1 MSMMDEENKKKIMM
15 NQMNMYN
22 MYINM
27 YMNQMKMMNPGLIN
41 NTNQINKMNQINM
54 MNPNFINNMNQ
65 INMMNPNFMTNMNQI
80 NMMNPNF
87 INSMNQINMINN
99 QNLMTN
105 CNPYMQQMNMMN
117 IANYNK
123 INQMQIGN
131 MPMTKEE
138 QEKFKREQ
146 RIQGYLLGK
155 EYARMLKEQEQK
167 GKEKSEKPQND
178 SSNNNKNSTTKD
190 TKDASDAEKT
200 ENNKITIKFNKGGT
214 ITEIEIGSDA
224 GVFELIN
231 EYFTKSNTQSGTFKF
246 KENNLLP
253 TDISELNEI
262 GLKNGDEIM
271 VS

>member
-1 MSMMDEENKKKIMM
+1 MTDEENKKKNMI

-22 MYINM
+22 MMYMNM
-27 YMNQMKMMNPGLIN
+27 YMNQMKMMSPNFIN
-41 NTNQINKMNQINM
+41 NMNNMNQINM
-54 MNPNFINNMNQ
+54 MSPNFINNMNQ
-65 INMMNPNFMTNMNQI
+65 INMMN
-80 NMMNPNF
+80 NPN
-87 INSMNQINMINN
+87 
-99 QNLMTN
+99 LMA
-105 CNPYMQQMNMMN
+105 YMQQMIMN
-117 IANYNK
+117 NNLANYNN
-123 INQMQIGN
+123 INQMQVAN
-131 MPMTKEE
+131 MYMTKED
-138 QEKFKREQ
+138 QEKYKEEQ
-146 RIQGYLLGK
+146 RIQGYLFGK
-155 EYARMLKEQEQK
+155 EYVKMLKEQEQK
-167 GKEKSEKPQND
+167 SKEKSEKPEND

-190 TKDASDAEKT
+190 TKDASDVEKNK
-200 ENNKITIKFNKGGT
+200 NNKITIKFNKGGT